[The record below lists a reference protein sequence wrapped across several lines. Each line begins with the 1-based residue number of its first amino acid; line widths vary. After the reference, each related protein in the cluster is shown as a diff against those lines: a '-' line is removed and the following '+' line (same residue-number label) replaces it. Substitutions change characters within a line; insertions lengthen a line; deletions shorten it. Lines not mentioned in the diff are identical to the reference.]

1 MVRTPHY
8 VKKGFLSVIA
18 FLLVLGTVA
27 CSSTQET
34 SQGNASNPTGTTAQ
48 PAATPA
54 PSNAS
59 DDNTPKP
66 GGILKLARAQDLSN
80 LDPIVP
86 GDNMTIWTLL
96 LMYDQL
102 VRVSADGNG
111 IEPALATDWKISDDK
126 KTYTFNLRKDVKF
139 HDGSIMTPA
148 DVKFSLDRARGEGSN
163 WSWIYTGIESVE
175 VSGENQVTIKTKTPY
190 APLLSSLALFSSS
203 IVSEKAVKEKGKEFL
218 SDKENGTGPFR
229 LANWQRGQRVELE
242 KNPDY
247 WQAGKPYLDG
257 VELVQVPED
266 TTRLFQLRAGDID
279 IASNVPF
286 NTMEELKAD
295 PALTVMTPQVSRV
308 DVININHTHEPFND
322 VKIRQAINYAVDKE
336 MMIKTVLMGNG
347 EPATSYLPK
356 MKFFNDQLEGY
367 KYNLEKAKQLMA
379 ESSKPQGFK
388 TKLLISSGDETDR
401 QIAVIVKDQLA
412 ALGIEV
418 EIQMMEPGA
427 AYEAVNTMNYDLA
440 TTYFSTDIIDPDE
453 LTSFEVVSTGGTDA
467 YHTGYKNPKV
477 DELADKA
484 RAELD
489 EEKRKEMYMEIQKLV
504 SEDAT
509 FLFLYYKPAS
519 YAVQNYVKGFNVLS
533 TGNYRL
539 EEVWLNK

>member
-1 MVRTPHY
+1 MVSFKQV
-8 VKKGFLSVIA
+8 VKKGFLLMA
-18 FLLVLGTVA
+18 ALLLTVGTVA
-27 CSSTQET
+27 CSSAPES
-34 SQGNASNPTGTTAQ
+34 SQGDSGSTTNSAAQ
-48 PAATPA
+48 PAAAPA
-54 PSNAS
+54 ANAG
-59 DDNTPKP
+59 NETPKP

-86 GDNMTIWTLL
+86 GDNMTIWALL

-102 VRVSADGNG
+102 VRVTADGNDV
-111 IEPALATDWKISDDK
+111 EPALATDWTISEDK
-126 KTYTFNLRKDVKF
+126 KTYVFNLRKDVKF
-139 HDGSIMTPA
+139 HDGSVMTSA
-148 DVKFSLDRARGEGSN
+148 DVKFSLDRARGEGSS

-175 VSGENQVTIKTKTPY
+175 VSGDNQVTIKTKTPY

-203 IVSEKAVKEKGKEFL
+203 IVSEKAVKDQGKDFL
-218 SDKENGTGPFR
+218 SDKEFGTGPFK
-229 LANWQRGQRVELE
+229 LANWQRGQKVELA
-242 KNPDY
+242 KNADY

-286 NTMEELKAD
+286 NAMAELQAD
-295 PALTVMTPQVSRV
+295 SALTVMTPQVSRV

-322 VKIRQAINYAVDKE
+322 VKIRQAINYAVDKDLI
-336 MMIKTVLMGNG
+336 IKTVLMGNG
-347 EPATSYLPK
+347 EMATSYLPK
-356 MKFFNDQLEGY
+356 MKYFNDQLEGY
-367 KYNLEKAKQLMA
+367 KYDLEKAKKLMA

-388 TKLLISSGDETDR
+388 TRLLIASGDETDR

-412 ALGIEV
+412 ALGIDV
-418 EIQMMEPGA
+418 EIQMMESGA
-427 AYEAVNTMNYDLA
+427 AYEAVNQMNYDLA

-477 DELADKA
+477 DELAEKA

-489 EEKRKEMYMEIQKLV
+489 ETKRKEMYLEIQKLV

-509 FLFLYYKPAS
+509 FLFLYYKPAT
-519 YAVQNYVKGFNVLS
+519 YAVQNYVKGFHVLS

>member
-1 MVRTPHY
+1 MIRVPHD
-8 VKKGFLSVIA
+8 VKKSFLSVIA

-27 CSSTQET
+27 CSSTPES
-34 SQGNASNPTGTTAQ
+34 SQGNSSGQSGNAPQ

-54 PSNAS
+54 PGNAG

-111 IEPALATDWKISDDK
+111 IEPALATDWKISDDH

-139 HDGSIMTPA
+139 HDGSVMTPA
-148 DVKFSLDRARGEGSN
+148 DVKFSLDRARAEGSN

-203 IVSEKAVKEKGKEFL
+203 IVSEKVVKEKGKDFL
-218 SDKENGTGPFR
+218 SDKEMGTGPFR
-229 LANWQRGQRVELE
+229 LANWQRGQKVELE

-247 WQAGKPYLDG
+247 WQTGKPYLDG

-295 PALTVMTPQVSRV
+295 PALTVMAPQVSRV
-308 DVININHTHEPFND
+308 DVININHTHEPFGD
-322 VKIRQAINYAVDKE
+322 GKIRQAINYAVDKE
-336 MMIKTVLMGNG
+336 LIIKTVLMGNG

-367 KYNLEKAKQLMA
+367 KFNLEKAKQLMA

-412 ALGIEV
+412 ALGIDV

-427 AYEAVNTMNYDLA
+427 AYEAVNSMNYDLA

-477 DELADKA
+477 DELAEKA

-489 EEKRKEMYMEIQKLV
+489 EAKRKEMYMEIQKLV

-539 EEVWLNK
+539 EDVWLNK

>member
-1 MVRTPHY
+1 MVSFKQV
-8 VKKGFLSVIA
+8 VKKGFLLMA
-18 FLLVLGTVA
+18 ALLLTVGTVA
-27 CSSTQET
+27 CSSAPES
-34 SQGNASNPTGTTAQ
+34 SQGDSGSTTNSAAQ
-48 PAATPA
+48 PAAAPA
-54 PSNAS
+54 ANAG
-59 DDNTPKP
+59 DETPKP

-86 GDNMTIWTLL
+86 GDNMTIWALL

-102 VRVSADGNG
+102 VRVTADGNDV
-111 IEPALATDWKISDDK
+111 EPALATDWTISEDK
-126 KTYTFNLRKDVKF
+126 KTYVFNLRKDVKF
-139 HDGSIMTPA
+139 HDGSVMTAA
-148 DVKFSLDRARGEGSN
+148 DVKFSLDRARGEGSS

-175 VSGENQVTIKTKTPY
+175 VSGDNQVTIKTKTPY

-203 IVSEKAVKEKGKEFL
+203 IVSEKAVKDQGKDFL
-218 SDKENGTGPFR
+218 SDKEFGTGPFK
-229 LANWQRGQRVELE
+229 LSNWQRGQKVELA
-242 KNPDY
+242 KNADY

-286 NTMEELKAD
+286 NAMAELQAD

-322 VKIRQAINYAVDKE
+322 VKIRQAINYAVDKDLI
-336 MMIKTVLMGNG
+336 IKTVLMGNG
-347 EPATSYLPK
+347 EMATSYLPK
-356 MKFFNDQLEGY
+356 MKYFNDQLEGY
-367 KYNLEKAKQLMA
+367 KYDLEKAKKLMA

-388 TKLLISSGDETDR
+388 TKLLIASGDETDR

-412 ALGIEV
+412 ALGIDV
-418 EIQMMEPGA
+418 EIQMMESGA
-427 AYEAVNTMNYDLA
+427 AYEAVNQMNYDLA

-477 DELADKA
+477 DELAEKA

-489 EEKRKEMYMEIQKLV
+489 EAKRKEMYLEIQKLV

-509 FLFLYYKPAS
+509 FLFLYYKPAT
-519 YAVQNYVKGFNVLS
+519 YAVQNYVKGFHVLS

>member
-1 MVRTPHY
+1 MVSFKQV
-8 VKKGFLSVIA
+8 VKKGFLLMA
-18 FLLVLGTVA
+18 ALLLTVGTVA
-27 CSSTQET
+27 CSSAPES
-34 SQGNASNPTGTTAQ
+34 SQGDSGSTTNSAAQ
-48 PAATPA
+48 PAAAPA
-54 PSNAS
+54 ANAG
-59 DDNTPKP
+59 DETPKP

-86 GDNMTIWTLL
+86 GDNMTIWALL

-102 VRVSADGNG
+102 VRVTADGNDV
-111 IEPALATDWKISDDK
+111 EPALATDWTISEDK
-126 KTYTFNLRKDVKF
+126 KTYVFNLRKDVKF
-139 HDGSIMTPA
+139 HDGSVMTSA
-148 DVKFSLDRARGEGSN
+148 DVKFSLDRARGEGSS

-175 VSGENQVTIKTKTPY
+175 VSGDNQVTIKTKTPY

-203 IVSEKAVKEKGKEFL
+203 IVSEKAVKDQGKDFL
-218 SDKENGTGPFR
+218 SDKEFGTGPFK
-229 LANWQRGQRVELE
+229 LANWQRGQKVELA
-242 KNPDY
+242 KNADY

-286 NTMEELKAD
+286 NAMAELQAD
-295 PALTVMTPQVSRV
+295 SALTVMTPQVSRV

-322 VKIRQAINYAVDKE
+322 VKIRQAINYAVDKDLI
-336 MMIKTVLMGNG
+336 IKTVLMGNG
-347 EPATSYLPK
+347 EMATSYLPK
-356 MKFFNDQLEGY
+356 MKYFNDQLEGY
-367 KYNLEKAKQLMA
+367 KYDLEKAKKLMA

-388 TKLLISSGDETDR
+388 TRLLIASGDETDR

-412 ALGIEV
+412 ALGIDV
-418 EIQMMEPGA
+418 EIQMMESGA
-427 AYEAVNTMNYDLA
+427 AYEAVNQMNYDLA

-477 DELADKA
+477 DELAEKA

-489 EEKRKEMYMEIQKLV
+489 ETKRKEMYLEIQKLV

-509 FLFLYYKPAS
+509 FLFLYYKPAT
-519 YAVQNYVKGFNVLS
+519 YAVQNYVKGFHVLS

>member
-1 MVRTPHY
+1 MVSFKQV
-8 VKKGFLSVIA
+8 VKKGF
-18 FLLVLGTVA
+18 FLMAALLLAVGTVA
-27 CSSTQET
+27 CSSAPEG
-34 SQGNASNPTGTTAQ
+34 SQGDSGSTTNSATP
-48 PAATPA
+48 PAAAPA
-54 PSNAS
+54 ANAG
-59 DDNTPKP
+59 DETPKP

-86 GDNMTIWTLL
+86 GDNMTIWALL

-102 VRVSADGNG
+102 VRVTADGNDV
-111 IEPALATDWKISDDK
+111 EPALATDWTISEDK
-126 KTYTFNLRKDVKF
+126 KTYVFNLRKDVKF
-139 HDGSIMTPA
+139 HDGSVMTAA
-148 DVKFSLDRARGEGSN
+148 DVKFSLDRARGEGSS

-175 VSGENQVTIKTKTPY
+175 VSGDNQVTIQTKTPY

-203 IVSEKAVKEKGKEFL
+203 IVSEKAVKDQGKDFL
-218 SDKENGTGPFR
+218 SDKEFGTGPFK
-229 LANWQRGQRVELE
+229 LANWQRGQKVELA

-247 WQAGKPYLDG
+247 WHAGKPYLDG

-286 NTMEELKAD
+286 NAMAELQAD

-308 DVININHTHEPFND
+308 DVININHTHEPFHD
-322 VKIRQAINYAVDKE
+322 VKIRQAINYAVDKDLI
-336 MMIKTVLMGNG
+336 IKTVLMGNG
-347 EPATSYLPK
+347 EMATSYLPK
-356 MKFFNDQLEGY
+356 MKYFNDQLEGY
-367 KYNLEKAKQLMA
+367 KYDLEKAKKLMA

-388 TKLLISSGDETDR
+388 TKLLIASGDETDR

-412 ALGIEV
+412 ALGIDV
-418 EIQMMEPGA
+418 EIQMMESGA
-427 AYEAVNTMNYDLA
+427 AYEAVNQMNYDLA

-477 DELADKA
+477 DELAEKA

-489 EEKRKEMYMEIQKLV
+489 EAKRKEMYLEIQKLV

-509 FLFLYYKPAS
+509 FLFLYYKPAT
-519 YAVQNYVKGFNVLS
+519 YAVQNYVKGFHVLS

>member
-1 MVRTPHY
+1 MVSFKQV
-8 VKKGFLSVIA
+8 VKKGFLLMA
-18 FLLVLGTVA
+18 ALLLTVGTVA
-27 CSSTQET
+27 CSSAPES
-34 SQGNASNPTGTTAQ
+34 SQGDSGSTTNSAAQ
-48 PAATPA
+48 PAAAPA
-54 PSNAS
+54 ANAG
-59 DDNTPKP
+59 DETPKS

-86 GDNMTIWTLL
+86 GDNMTIWALL

-102 VRVSADGNG
+102 VRVTADGNDV
-111 IEPALATDWKISDDK
+111 EPALATDWTISEDK
-126 KTYTFNLRKDVKF
+126 KTYVFNLRKDVKF
-139 HDGSIMTPA
+139 HDGSVMTAA
-148 DVKFSLDRARGEGSN
+148 DVKFSLDRARGEGSS

-175 VSGENQVTIKTKTPY
+175 VSGDNQVTIKTKTPY

-203 IVSEKAVKEKGKEFL
+203 IVSEKAVKDQGKDFL
-218 SDKENGTGPFR
+218 SDKEFGTGPFK
-229 LANWQRGQRVELE
+229 LSNWQRGQKVELA
-242 KNPDY
+242 KNADY

-286 NTMEELKAD
+286 NAMAELQAD

-322 VKIRQAINYAVDKE
+322 VKIRQAINYAVDKDLI
-336 MMIKTVLMGNG
+336 IKTVLMGNG
-347 EPATSYLPK
+347 EMATSYLPK
-356 MKFFNDQLEGY
+356 MKYFNDQLEGY
-367 KYNLEKAKQLMA
+367 KYDLEKAKKLMA

-388 TKLLISSGDETDR
+388 TKLLIASGDETDR

-412 ALGIEV
+412 ALGIDV
-418 EIQMMEPGA
+418 EIQMMESGA
-427 AYEAVNTMNYDLA
+427 AYEAVNQMNYDLA

-477 DELADKA
+477 DELAEKA

-489 EEKRKEMYMEIQKLV
+489 EAKRKEMYLEIQKLV

-509 FLFLYYKPAS
+509 FLFLYYKPAT
-519 YAVQNYVKGFNVLS
+519 YAVQNYVKGFHVLS

>member
-1 MVRTPHY
+1 MVSFKQV
-8 VKKGFLSVIA
+8 VKKGFLLMA
-18 FLLVLGTVA
+18 ALLLAVGTVA
-27 CSSTQET
+27 CSSAPES
-34 SQGNASNPTGTTAQ
+34 SQGDSGSTTNSAAQ
-48 PAATPA
+48 PAAAPA
-54 PSNAS
+54 ANAG
-59 DDNTPKP
+59 DETPKP

-86 GDNMTIWTLL
+86 GDNMTIWALL

-102 VRVSADGNG
+102 VRVRADGNDV
-111 IEPALATDWKISDDK
+111 EPALATDWTISEDK
-126 KTYTFNLRKDVKF
+126 KTYVFNLRKDVKF
-139 HDGSIMTPA
+139 HDGSVMTAA
-148 DVKFSLDRARGEGSN
+148 DVKFSLDRARGEGSS

-175 VSGENQVTIKTKTPY
+175 VSGDNQVTIKTKTPY

-203 IVSEKAVKEKGKEFL
+203 IVSEKAVKDQGKDFL
-218 SDKENGTGPFR
+218 SDKEFGTGPFQ
-229 LANWQRGQRVELE
+229 LANWQRGQKVELA
-242 KNPDY
+242 KNADY

-286 NTMEELKAD
+286 NAMAELQAD
-295 PALTVMTPQVSRV
+295 SALTVMTPQVSRV

-322 VKIRQAINYAVDKE
+322 VKIRQAINYAVDKDLI
-336 MMIKTVLMGNG
+336 IKTVLMGNG
-347 EPATSYLPK
+347 EMATSYLPK
-356 MKFFNDQLEGY
+356 MKYFNDQLEGY
-367 KYNLEKAKQLMA
+367 KYDLEKAKKLMA

-388 TKLLISSGDETDR
+388 TKLLIASGDETDR

-412 ALGIEV
+412 ALGIDV
-418 EIQMMEPGA
+418 EIQMMESGA
-427 AYEAVNTMNYDLA
+427 AYEAVNQMNYDLA

-477 DELADKA
+477 DELAEKA

-489 EEKRKEMYMEIQKLV
+489 ETKRKEMYLEIQKLV

-509 FLFLYYKPAS
+509 FLFLYYKPAT
-519 YAVQNYVKGFNVLS
+519 YAVQNYVKGFHVLS

>member
-1 MVRTPHY
+1 MVSFKQI
-8 VKKGFLSVIA
+8 VKKGFLLMA
-18 FLLVLGTVA
+18 ALLLTVGTVA
-27 CSSTQET
+27 CSSAPES
-34 SQGNASNPTGTTAQ
+34 SQGDSGSTTNSAAQ
-48 PAATPA
+48 PAAAPA
-54 PSNAS
+54 ANAG
-59 DDNTPKP
+59 DETPKP

-86 GDNMTIWTLL
+86 GDNMTIWALL

-102 VRVSADGNG
+102 VRVTADGNDV
-111 IEPALATDWKISDDK
+111 EPALATDWTISEDK
-126 KTYTFNLRKDVKF
+126 KTYVFNLRKDVKF
-139 HDGSIMTPA
+139 HDGSVMTAA
-148 DVKFSLDRARGEGSN
+148 DVKFSLDRARGEGSS

-175 VSGENQVTIKTKTPY
+175 VSGDNQVTIKTKTPY

-203 IVSEKAVKEKGKEFL
+203 IVSEKAVKDQDKDFL
-218 SDKENGTGPFR
+218 SDKEFGTGPFK
-229 LANWQRGQRVELE
+229 LANWKRGQKVELA
-242 KNPDY
+242 KNADY

-286 NTMEELKAD
+286 NAMAELQAD

-322 VKIRQAINYAVDKE
+322 VKIRQAINYAVDKDLI
-336 MMIKTVLMGNG
+336 IKTVLMGNG
-347 EPATSYLPK
+347 EMATSYLPK
-356 MKFFNDQLEGY
+356 MKYFNDQLEGY
-367 KYNLEKAKQLMA
+367 KYDLEKAKKLMA

-388 TKLLISSGDETDR
+388 TKLLIASGDETDR

-412 ALGIEV
+412 ALGIDV
-418 EIQMMEPGA
+418 EIQMMESGA
-427 AYEAVNTMNYDLA
+427 AYEAVNQMNYDLA

-477 DELADKA
+477 DELAEKA

-489 EEKRKEMYMEIQKLV
+489 EAKRKEMYLEIQKLV

-509 FLFLYYKPAS
+509 FLFLYYKPAT
-519 YAVQNYVKGFNVLS
+519 YAVQNYVKGFHVLS